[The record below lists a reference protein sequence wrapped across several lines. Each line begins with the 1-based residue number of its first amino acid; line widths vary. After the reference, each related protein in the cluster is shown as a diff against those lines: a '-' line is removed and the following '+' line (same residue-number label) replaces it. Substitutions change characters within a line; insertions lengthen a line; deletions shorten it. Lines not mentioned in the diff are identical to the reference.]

1 MSADRLPDPNTD
13 FGRMVHERLAT
24 EHLIWFTTVGRDG
37 TPQPNPVWF
46 LHEDGEILVYNIK
59 SANRLVHI
67 KDRPRVALN
76 FDADDQGNSI
86 VVITGIARAVPDEPL
101 PTENPAY
108 VAKYAEPMANVS
120 GSTEQFAG
128 IYNQAIRIDITKVRG
143 F

>member
-1 MSADRLPDPNTD
+1 MAADQLPDPETP
-13 FGRMVHERLAT
+13 FGKSVRERLAS
-24 EHLIWFTTVGRDG
+24 EPLIWLTTIGKDG

-67 KDRPRVALN
+67 KNRPRVSLN
-76 FDADDQGNSI
+76 FDADSGGNSV

-101 PTENPAY
+101 PTANPAY
-108 VAKYAEPMANVS
+108 VAKYAEPMAKVS
-120 GSTEQFAG
+120 GDADKFAS
-128 IYNQAIRIDITKVRG
+128 IYNQAIRIDIAKVRG

>member
-1 MSADRLPDPNTD
+1 MSADQLPDRSTD
-13 FGRMVHERLAT
+13 FGRMVHERLAS
-24 EHLIWFTTVGRDG
+24 EHLIWLTTVGKDG

-67 KDRPRVALN
+67 KNRPRVALN
-76 FDADDQGNSI
+76 FDADSGGNSI

-101 PTENPAY
+101 PTANPSY
-108 VAKYAEPMANVS
+108 LAKYAEPMVQVS
-120 GSTEQFAG
+120 GDADKFAS
-128 IYNQAIRIDITKVRG
+128 IYNQAIRIDIAKVRG